1 MTIHVTAPPST
12 YLFTTNLEGVY
23 SELVFLSNFKHHPVV
38 ADKRSIRVAWKN
50 CNADRRTSDRC
61 MRVGELGDTVTTLD
75 LA

>member
-38 ADKRSIRVAWKN
+38 AEERSITVAWED

-61 MRVGELGDTVTTLD
+61 MHVCELGDTATTLD